1 MIQKGDIIY
10 GIITNIIGYGAFVD
24 VGEYTGLIHISEF
37 SDNFVRDIKD
47 FVEIGERVKLK
58 VVDVDEEKKRLK
70 LSYKALNKVRGIKG
84 SVPKFT
90 IGFKTLRDYMPQFI
104 HTQLEE
110 MKNTGDN
117 E

>member
-1 MIQKGDIIY
+1 M
-10 GIITNIIGYGAFVD
+10 
-24 VGEYTGLIHISEF
+24 GE
-37 SDNFVRDIKD
+37 K
-47 FVEIGERVKLK
+47 VKLK

-70 LSYKALNKVRGIKG
+70 LSYKSLNKVRGIKG

-90 IGFKTLRDYMPQFI
+90 IGFKTLHDYLPQFI

-110 MKNTGDN
+110 MKKGEN